1 MAIGPVVMGMR
12 FHSLLV
18 SVILTGLIAGC
29 NTLGTRTPNPLG
41 EGFVA
46 FESPRDFDG
55 PGQVYRVDPKGT
67 VYHVGQIKVQP
78 KAGTE
83 QSKRMSTKANWSLAT
98 ALKYTG
104 ASLGGVSP
112 EASAQLSQERSVTI
126 ESTNITRQYIE
137 DTDKPEQK
145 VTELLAEITYRPD
158 NRYYLI
164 WETAATK
171 EINVV
176 GSRKSLGNAK
186 LQAELQKVISGNA
199 ELKYDNEASFSLV
212 AKFPKEM
219 RVWYKPE
226 RLQPQM
232 TTAAAPGGRE
242 TKAAVPA
249 FTLTRATPGE
259 LALPKHKLAT
269 KP

>member
-1 MAIGPVVMGMR
+1 MR
-12 FHSLLV
+12 LHSLFV
-18 SVILTGLIAGC
+18 SVLTAGLLVGC
-29 NTLGTRTPNPLG
+29 ATQIKPPNPLG

-55 PGQVYRVDPKGT
+55 PGQVYRVDPQGA
-67 VYHVGQIKVQP
+67 VYHVGEIKVEP
-78 KAGTE
+78 KTGTE
-83 QSKRMSTKANWSLAT
+83 QSKGMSTTANWSLAT

-112 EASAQLSQERSVTI
+112 EASAQLSHERSVTI
-126 ESTNITRQYIE
+126 DSTSVTRQYIE
-137 DTDKPEQK
+137 DTDRPEEK
-145 VTELLAEITYRPD
+145 VTALLGTVKYRP
-158 NRYYLI
+158 NNKYYLI

-171 EINVV
+171 EINVK

-186 LQAELQKVISGNA
+186 VQAELKNVISGNA
-199 ELKYDNEASFSLV
+199 ELKYDSESSFSLV

-226 RLQPQM
+226 KLEPQM
-232 TTAAAPGGRE
+232 AMAAAAPGTAGA
-242 TKAAVPA
+242 KAVPA
-249 FTLTRATPGE
+249 FKLTRANPGE
-259 LALPKHKLAT
+259 LSLPKKRAVT